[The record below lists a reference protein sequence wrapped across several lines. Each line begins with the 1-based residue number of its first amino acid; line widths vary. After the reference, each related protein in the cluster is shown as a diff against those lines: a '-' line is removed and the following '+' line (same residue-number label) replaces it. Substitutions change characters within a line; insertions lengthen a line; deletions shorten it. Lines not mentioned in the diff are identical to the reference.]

1 MKADDSIF
9 YLPTL
14 RKALILGFFGSK
26 EWKYFFLKSGGVQ
39 KAKLDLC
46 QNKINAQGVS
56 RVSGSL

>member
-1 MKADDSIF
+1 MKADDSISTS
-9 YLPTL
+9 LPSE
-14 RKALILGFFGSK
+14 KPWFWAFLGLKS
-26 EWKYFFLKSGGVQ
+26 EYFSLKSGGVQ